1 VHVGNTDDTKPL
13 ISGVTG
19 AILGISNLDLHL
31 GFWRDQLG
39 YEVMEQGEIPSET
52 AKAIYDVDGS
62 IDVWKLAPAQA
73 PSGQVW
79 LYRTKDSAN
88 LTARHPHTSEIG
100 LHALDLY
107 TRDSLKTYEQLS
119 NAGWTWAGIPEMYEV
134 PLGDKT
140 VGITEGFCF
149 GPEGTDVVFVEAKNV
164 RPTIAWEKDPSLPYS
179 ELTSVV
185 TGVRDVAGAKDFYH
199 SLGMAPW
206 YDVTFSA
213 PGLEKMAKLPAH
225 TNVQLVFMA
234 GELTARIEIISTTN
248 ISNRVDIT
256 ATQRVGRGLG
266 HVAWTFRTTDLDQA
280 LAGVAKNG
288 GRIISE
294 VLETND
300 PVHGRANLAA
310 VLTPENSFI
319 ELWESRS

>member
-1 VHVGNTDDTKPL
+1 VGNTDDAKPL

-39 YEVMEQGEIPSET
+39 YEVMDQGEISAET

-79 LYRTKDSAN
+79 LYRTKNSST
-88 LTARHPHTSEIG
+88 LTAKHPHTSEIG

-119 NAGWTWAGIPEMYEV
+119 NAGWSWAGIPEMYEV
-134 PLGDKT
+134 PLGDKN

-164 RPTIAWEKDPSLPYS
+164 RPTIAWGKDPSLPYS

-185 TGVRDVAGAKDFYH
+185 TGVRNVELLKNLYL
-199 SLGMAPW
+199 SLGLTPW

-213 PGLEKMAKLPAH
+213 PGLEKMAKLPPN

-248 ISNRVDIT
+248 ILDRADIT
-256 ATQRVGRGLG
+256 ATQRVGKSLG
-266 HVAWTFRTTDLDQA
+266 HLGWTFKTSNLDQA

-288 GRIISE
+288 GRVISD
-294 VLETND
+294 VIQTSD
-300 PVHGRANLAA
+300 PVHGRARIAA
-310 VLTPENSFI
+310 VLTPENSFF
-319 ELWESRS
+319 ELWEPQS